1 MTTVDKLSVL
11 ENIPS
16 DKEPD
21 ERIYIDP
28 IPVLFFIGVFFL
40 CWNRCSPLKSNC
52 SICCALSKKKV
63 KEDLSPNYGTD
74 LDEVT
79 SVAEV
84 ACVIVFIRPFL
95 CSVNMIRH
103 VTIIDN
109 RWGTQILSMREL
121 MVAREQEQVTTTQTT
136 LRSQQI
142 ASPRKSIFHNTIFVK
157 IL

>member
-1 MTTVDKLSVL
+1 MG
-11 ENIPS
+11 

-79 SVAEV
+79 SVVEV
-84 ACVIVFIRPFL
+84 GDTNPEYEGVDGGQGTRA
-95 CSVNMIRH
+95 
-103 VTIIDN
+103 TDN
-109 RWGTQILSMREL
+109 HSNNTQATGQNPDYEPSSIYASMYE
-121 MVAREQEQVTTTQTT
+121 
-136 LRSQQI
+136 
-142 ASPRKSIFHNTIFVK
+142 
-157 IL
+157 

>member
-1 MTTVDKLSVL
+1 M
-11 ENIPS
+11 
-16 DKEPD
+16 
-21 ERIYIDP
+21 
-28 IPVLFFIGVFFL
+28 
-40 CWNRCSPLKSNC
+40 
-52 SICCALSKKKV
+52 V
-63 KEDLSPNYGTD
+63 KEDLNPNYGTD

-142 ASPRKSIFHNTIFVK
+142 ASPRKSIFHNTIIVK